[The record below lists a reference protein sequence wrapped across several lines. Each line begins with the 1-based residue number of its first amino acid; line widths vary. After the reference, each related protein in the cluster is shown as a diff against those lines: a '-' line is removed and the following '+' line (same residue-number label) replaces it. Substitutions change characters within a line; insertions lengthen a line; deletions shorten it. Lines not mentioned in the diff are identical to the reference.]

1 MRIIDAIGLG
11 ILQGLT
17 EFLPISSSGH
27 LAVGQKMLG
36 YDAKGMIFFD
46 IIVHVGTLFAIL
58 WVYRS
63 SLIRYGVDARN
74 LVVQREEGSWIARFW
89 NQTSMREVTWVVLA
103 TIPTGF
109 IGVFFRKPLEAAF
122 GSISTITWMFAI
134 TGVILW
140 TTRYRHNGTL
150 EIATLR
156 WYHPLIL
163 GVAQGVAIL
172 PGISRSGTTIAV
184 ALLLGLRRDEAAR
197 MSFLLA
203 IPAISGATLLE
214 ARKLDGI
221 PKEWLALLVGGVVA
235 AITGYFALLFLLRVV
250 KQGQLSWFS
259 IYLWLLSAG
268 LAFKIYVLG

>member
-46 IIVHVGTLFAIL
+46 IIVHVGTLLAIL

-63 SLIRYGVDARN
+63 SLVRYGVDAKDL
-74 LVVQREEGSWIARFW
+74 LVHRGGGSWGERFW
-89 NQTSMREVTWVVLA
+89 NQPSMREVTWVVLA

-122 GSISTITWMFAI
+122 GSVSTIAVMFAI
-134 TGVILW
+134 TGVLLW
-140 TTRYRHNGTL
+140 FTRYRHGGTQ
-150 EIATLR
+150 EIATLF
-156 WYHPLIL
+156 WWQPLIL
-163 GVAQGVAIL
+163 GIAQGIAIL

-184 ALLLGLRRDEAAR
+184 ALFLGLRRDEAAR

-221 PKEWLALLVGGVVA
+221 PADWMALLVGGITA
-235 AITGYFALLFLLRVV
+235 AIVGYFALLMLIRVV

-259 IYLWLLSAG
+259 IYLWLLAG
-268 LAFKIYVLG
+268 GIGLKLYLG